1 MLIQGINVGT
11 KVATKL
17 GPKVISKLKTMDKS
31 KVSSIVNKA
40 KDLSGKAITEFKRS
54 FLSLPKKAVR
64 DKGEFKVG
72 TVARRGVK
80 RREKGRFETQDK
92 GQKGEIAPTKKTD
105 QTVVVRTKEGYL
117 KNVANK
123 FKKTLGKSES
133 RVAKRK
139 RKRAI
144 AKTTAITGGLT
155 TAGKLFKKASGKD
168 LSSYTVKKGDTL
180 SEIAKRTPNATLG
193 QIKKANPNIEDLNKI
208 KPGQKINVPGKVLDR
223 ESVYQ
228 DLTKSEM
235 KKITMKR
242 QAGGPLKPIPA
253 GNKGLPNL
261 PKSVRNEMGFMKA
274 GGKIQKRAGGG
285 VALRGFGATRKI

>member
-54 FLSLPKKAVR
+54 FLSLPKKTVR

-80 RREKGRFETQDK
+80 RKDKGRFETQAK
-92 GQKGEIAPTKKTD
+92 GEKGEIAPTKKTD
-105 QTVVVRTKEGYL
+105 QTVVTRDKKGRL
-117 KNVANK
+117 LNIANK
-123 FKKTLGKSES
+123 FKKTLGKGES
-133 RVAKRK
+133 RVAKRT
-139 RKRAI
+139 RKRAA
-144 AKTTAITGGLT
+144 AKTAATAGALV

-208 KPGQKINVPGKVLDR
+208 KPGQKIKVPGKVLDR

-235 KKITMKR
+235 KKITMKK
-242 QAGGPLKPIPA
+242 QAGGPVSPIPA
-253 GNKGLPNL
+253 GNKGLPKL
-261 PKSVRNEMGFMKA
+261 PKPVRNKMGFMKA

-285 VALRGFGATRKI
+285 VALKGFGATRKI